1 MKPICRF
8 GLFVLMLIG
17 GSTAFAA
24 RPHFRNYSVEQGL
37 SYVQVK
43 TIFQDRMGFIWTG
56 GYGGLSRFD
65 GRKFVNYSPVEGLV
79 NYSVNCLE
87 EDAQGR
93 LWIGTIR
100 GVSIF
105 DGKRFRNFLSPKGL
119 ASDQINQILR
129 GPTGNLYFATSK
141 GVSVWNGKS
150 FSNLTAALGLPA
162 EEVTCLAFSPSGTLW
177 VGTHRGMTEYHN
189 GKVKHWKKAE
199 GLNNEDV
206 RCITL
211 DEHGTLWVG
220 TAQGLHCITAENPNV
235 GLYSITAT
243 DKNQGMPTDEINAV
257 ASGGND
263 LLWVATDA
271 GLVRIRK
278 GNKPEIM
285 IPGET
290 INSRLVGT
298 LCLDREQNLWL
309 GTYEGLYKYRS
320 SGFVKFGPEDGLT
333 NNFVFQSFRDAGKRL
348 WVTTGGGGIYGQ
360 TKTGFEHLDNTHGL
374 SDNFVWCGQPR
385 PDGSI
390 WFGTSDGLCLY
401 RNHRFS
407 TFRKKDGLISDYVFS
422 ILTLKNGKTW
432 VGGRAGVSVL
442 EGERVIQTF
451 AFSENKGDCDV
462 SALMEDNEGNLW
474 LGCYQGSLY
483 RWNGHNMEDMAL
495 SLGIRSDAFMALA
508 QDPVGRIYIG
518 TFDGVFVWTGK
529 KLERISTSNGL
540 SSNLVYQLCLTT
552 DALWIGTNQGLN
564 KLSLKPTWTSNR
576 KSIQQIGRGD
586 GFLGGECNTG
596 GSFLDEDG
604 SIFFGTV
611 NGLIR
616 YRPGESATNT
626 LESKTFINGVYLM
639 NRDTLNAEV
648 RGKLPYNENSITF
661 SFTGLCYTHPEKV
674 RYRYKL
680 EGFDRTWSPETPVG
694 EARYSRLPPGR
705 YVFRVKSCNN
715 EGLWNSR
722 SVDYRFDIAPPFW
735 RTWWFLSSSG
745 FLVALT
751 VALTIRYRIR
761 KVREEERKSVLNSMA
776 LAANE
781 LKALRAQMN
790 PHFIFNS
797 LNSIQHF
804 VLSRD
809 EQSAARYLNKFARL
823 IRKILNNSE
832 EGTIAVE
839 EEVETLRLYLELEA
853 LRFNHKFT
861 WNIHVEPG
869 VNPDFTRIP
878 TMLIQP
884 FVENAILHGIA
895 PAQKECRLE
904 IRLWME
910 DQVLMC
916 SISDNGVGMAESEK
930 NATNNRPDHRSLATK
945 ITNDRLDLL
954 SKVHHLDVKVTIQT
968 LNEPGKSGTLVVL
981 QIPTE

>member
-1 MKPICRF
+1 MKGLCRF
-8 GLFVLMLIG
+8 GWFVLMLM
-17 GSTAFAA
+17 SVTATFAA
-24 RPHFRNYSVEQGL
+24 RPYFRNYSVEQGL

-43 TIFQDRMGFIWTG
+43 TIFQDRLGYLWTG

-87 EDAQGR
+87 EDALGN

-100 GVSIF
+100 GLSVF

-129 GPTGNLYFATSK
+129 GPTGILFLATSR
-141 GVSVWNGKS
+141 GLSVWNGKG
-150 FSNLTAALGLPA
+150 FSNLTASLGLAP
-162 EEVTCLAFSPSGTLW
+162 EEVTCLAFSPNGTLW
-177 VGTHRGMTEYHN
+177 VGTHHGLVEYHN
-189 GKVKHWKKAE
+189 RQAKRWGTKE
-199 GLNNEDV
+199 GLRNEDV

-211 DEHGTLWVG
+211 DEQGSLWIG
-220 TAQGLHCITAENPNV
+220 TARGLHRLKPEESATR
-235 GLYSITAT
+235 LYSISVM
-243 DKNQGMPTDEINAV
+243 DSRSGMPTDEINAV
-257 ASGGND
+257 ISGGLG

-271 GLVRIRK
+271 GLIQLK
-278 GNKPEIM
+278 EGHKPELM
-285 IPGET
+285 KPGET
-290 INSRLVGT
+290 INSSLVGT
-298 LCLDREQNLWL
+298 LCIDREQNLWL
-309 GTYEGLYKYRS
+309 GTYEGLYKYHS
-320 SGFVKFGPEDGLT
+320 SGFAKYSQEDGIG
-333 NNFVFQSFRDAGKRL
+333 NNFVFQIFRDAGKRL

-360 TKTGFEHLDNTHGL
+360 TQGGFEHLDNTHGL
-374 SDNFVWCGQPR
+374 SDNFVWCGQPL

-401 RNHRFS
+401 RNRKFS
-407 TFRKKDGLISDYVFS
+407 TLKKKDGLASDYVFS
-422 ILTLKNGKTW
+422 ILTLKNGETW

-442 EGERVIQTF
+442 RGEQVVRTF
-451 AFSENKGDCDV
+451 ALPENKGDCDV
-462 SALMEDNEGNLW
+462 SSMMEDTEGNLW

-483 RWNGHNMEDMAL
+483 RWNGHKMEDMATR
-495 SLGIRSDAFMALA
+495 LGIRSDAFMSLV
-508 QDPVGRIYIG
+508 QDSKGRIYIG
-518 TFDGVFVWTGK
+518 TFDGVFVLTQN
-529 KLERISTSNGL
+529 KLERISTANGL
-540 SSNLVYQLCLTT
+540 SSNLVYQLCLTH

-564 KLSLKPTWTSNR
+564 KLLLNPYWTN
-576 KSIQQIGRGD
+576 KKKIIQQIGRGD

-596 GSFLDEDG
+596 GCFLDEDG
-604 SIFFGTV
+604 TIFFGTV

-616 YRPGESATNT
+616 YQPGESTTNT
-626 LESKTFINGVYLM
+626 LESKTFINGVYVM
-639 NRDTLNAEV
+639 NRDTLNTDV
-648 RGKLPYNENSITF
+648 VGQLHYNENSITF
-661 SFTGLCYTHPEKV
+661 TFTGLCYTHPEKV
-674 RYRYKL
+674 RYMYKL
-680 EGFDRTWSPETPVG
+680 DGFDRTWSPETPVG

-705 YVFRVKSCNN
+705 YTFRVKSCNN

-722 SVDYRFDIAPPFW
+722 SVVYRFYIAPPFW
-735 RTWWFLSSSG
+735 RTWWFLSSSSI
-745 FLVALT
+745 LLALAVAL
-751 VALTIRYRIR
+751 VIRYRIR
-761 KVREEERKSVLNSMA
+761 KIREEERKNVLNSMA
-776 LAANE
+776 LATNE

-809 EQSAARYLNKFARL
+809 EQSASRYLNKFARL

-832 EGTIAVE
+832 EGTITIE

-853 LRFNHKFT
+853 LRFNQKFT
-861 WNIHVEPG
+861 WLIRVEPG

-895 PAQKECRLE
+895 PAPTECHLE
-904 IRLWME
+904 IALWME

-916 SISDNGVGMAESEK
+916 SISDNGVGLAESEK
-930 NATNNRPDHRSLATK
+930 NATTNRPDHRSLGTK

-954 SKVHHLDVKVTIQT
+954 SKVHHLDVKVTVQA